1 MLDDIQKMT
10 DRYIASL
17 DAMYGAKEKELMTM

>member
-1 MLDDIQKMT
+1 MLDDIKKMT

-17 DAMYGAKEKELMTM
+17 DGMCAAKEKELMTI